1 MENEVNNYSLTIEEF
16 KEMWDRAKEK
26 SKGLNINYNIVVDI
40 NNNEINADDYLI
52 QYINGEY
59 LVYIFYKGYCIANIY
74 LKYIKLIYWFI
85 FNFKMS

>member
-74 LKYIKLIYWFI
+74 LKYIKLIY
-85 FNFKMS
+85 

>member
-1 MENEVNNYSLTIEEF
+1 VCKMENEVNNYFLTIKEF

-26 SKGLNINYNIVVDI
+26 SKELNINYNIVVDI

-74 LKYIKLIYWFI
+74 LKYIKLIY
-85 FNFKMS
+85 